1 MTYITGDTHG
11 YPRRLKAISAY
22 DDADAII
29 VCGDFGFLFDGSKE
43 EERTLE
49 ELNRRGVPILFL
61 DGNHENYDL
70 LKQYPV
76 TEWNGGKIQFIRENI
91 IHLMRGQVYTI
102 NGYKI
107 FVMGGAECHDIE
119 DGIID
124 PDDPH
129 AITKIRH
136 LQEGDKRF
144 RIKHVSWWPE
154 ELPLEEE
161 LAEGLRNLAAHNY
174 EVDAILTHCAPT
186 SLQIALGKTDYPIN
200 RLTDYLETIKQTIRY
215 RIWCFGHYHSSKE
228 VDEKHFVLHHGAIQL
243 EQALPK

>member
-22 DDADAII
+22 DDADTII

-49 ELNRRGVPILFL
+49 ELNRRDVPILFL

-70 LKQYPV
+70 LKQHPV
-76 TEWNGGKIQFIRENI
+76 TEWNGGKVQFIRENI

-154 ELPLEEE
+154 ELPTEEE

-200 RLTDYLETIKQTIRY
+200 RLTDYLETLKHTVNY
-215 RIWCFGHYHSSKE
+215 KIWCFGHYHSSKE